1 MKYPKTRLV
10 THLGQNVFGRLYSSE
25 SVCVHRNMDMAVVSR
40 VRSSVLKFFS
50 PEKMEP
56 GLSGVLQVAAGVM
69 GRRWLGFW

>member
-1 MKYPKTRLV
+1 MF
-10 THLGQNVFGRLYSSE
+10 LGDCTQVK
-25 SVCVHRNMDMAVVSR
+25 VCVYTEIWTWLLCPGLGA
-40 VRSSVLKFFS
+40 LFFS